1 MARIDNAIARC
12 EQIEAD
18 KFDTAVFADLD
29 AYRVA
34 AKDAEVEYREA
45 LSELTIRT
53 TRNHWGA
60 VCASL

>member
-1 MARIDNAIARC
+1 MARIDRAIARC

-29 AYRVA
+29 AYRAA
-34 AKDAEVEYREA
+34 AKTAEAEYREA

-53 TRNHWGA
+53 TRKHWA
-60 VCASL
+60 EVCAAL